1 MAALYIL
8 IALIAGLALG
18 MATASSPLGETLTSI
33 AQPIG
38 GLWLNGLKM
47 TVVPLVVALLITGI
61 TKTAEA
67 AKAGKLAGR
76 SVAWF
81 LTILWSSSI
90 MAALVL
96 PALLNWFPLDTGA
109 GEALKSALTTP
120 DKPITSPGI
129 GDFLLSLIPSNVISA
144 AASDAI
150 LPLTIFT
157 TLFAFAMLQLPAER
171 RAPLSAFFETIAD
184 VMLVVIG
191 WVLWLAPIGV
201 FALAILIGTQ
211 SGFAALGALAHY
223 VLLLSS
229 LGVIVTIAA
238 YGVAFFGGRVSLLD
252 YQRAVLPAQAVAI
265 STQSSIASLPAM
277 LKGVATLGVKAQTA
291 DMVLPL
297 AVALFRATGPALN
310 LGVAIYIAHWFGIVL
325 TPLQLA
331 AGVAVAATTTIGA
344 VSLPGTI
351 SFISSIAPIAL
362 AMGLPL
368 EPLAILVAVETI
380 PDIFRTFGNV
390 SMDVAVTKAV
400 SRQHDGA
407 TPAGETA

>member
-1 MAALYIL
+1 MAALLIL
-8 IALIAGLALG
+8 IALVAGLGLG
-18 MATASSPLGETLTSI
+18 MVTAATPFGETLSSI
-33 AQPIG
+33 AKPVG
-38 GLWLNGLKM
+38 GLWLNALKM

-96 PALLNWFPLDTGA
+96 PALLNWWPLDPSA
-109 GEALKSALTTP
+109 GDALKSGLATQ
-120 DKPITSPGI
+120 DKVGAAPGI
-129 GDFLLSLIPSNVISA
+129 GDFLLSLIPSNPIA
-144 AASDAI
+144 AAANDAI

-157 TLFAFAMLQLPAER
+157 TLFAFAMLRLPAER
-171 RAPLSAFFETIAD
+171 RAPLSAFFEAVAD

-211 SGFAALGALAHY
+211 SGFEALGALAHY
-223 VLLLSS
+223 VILLSS

-238 YGVAFFGGRVSLLD
+238 YGVAVFGGRVSIFD
-252 YQRAVLPAQAVAI
+252 YQRAVLPAQAVAF
-265 STQSSIASLPAM
+265 STQSSLASLPAM
-277 LKGVATLGVKAQTA
+277 LKGVAKLGVKPETA

-297 AVALFRATGPALN
+297 AVALFRASGPALN
-310 LGVAIYIAHWFGIVL
+310 LGVAIYIAHWFGIEL
-325 TPLQLA
+325 TAWQLA

-351 SFISSIAPIAL
+351 SFISSIAPIAI
-362 AMGLPL
+362 AMGVPI
-368 EPLAILVAVETI
+368 EPLAILLAVETI

-390 SMDVAVTKAV
+390 SMDVAVTKAIA
-400 SRQHDGA
+400 RQHDRNA
-407 TPAGETA
+407 PLGETA

>member
-1 MAALYIL
+1 MAAFIIL
-8 IALIAGLALG
+8 IALFAGLGLG
-18 MATASSPLGETLTSI
+18 VATATTPFGETLTAI
-33 AQPIG
+33 AKPVG
-38 GLWLNGLKM
+38 GLWLNALKM

-76 SVAWF
+76 SVLWF

-96 PALLNWFPLDTGA
+96 PALLNWWPLDASA
-109 GEALKSALTTP
+109 GEALKSGLATQDKVGTP
-120 DKPITSPGI
+120 PGI
-129 GDFLLSLIPSNVISA
+129 GDFLLSLVPSNPIA
-144 AASDAI
+144 AAANDAI

-157 TLFAFAMLQLPAER
+157 TLFAFAMLQLSPER
-171 RAPLSAFFETIAD
+171 RAPLSAFFEAVAD

-191 WVLWLAPIGV
+191 WVLWLAPVGV

-211 SGFAALGALAHY
+211 SGFEALGALAHY
-223 VLLLSS
+223 VILLSS
-229 LGVIVTIAA
+229 LGVIITLAA
-238 YGVAFFGGRVSLLD
+238 YGVAIFGGRVSLLD

-265 STQSSIASLPAM
+265 STQSSLASLPAM
-277 LKGVATLGVKAQTA
+277 LKGVVKLGVKPETA

-297 AVALFRATGPALN
+297 AVALFRASGPALN
-310 LGVAIYIAHWFGIVL
+310 LGVAIYIAHWFGMEL

-351 SFISSIAPIAL
+351 SFISSIAPIAI
-362 AMGLPL
+362 AMGVPI
-368 EPLAILVAVETI
+368 EPLAILLAVETI

-390 SMDVAVTKAV
+390 SMDVAVTKAIA
-400 SRQHDGA
+400 RQHDGDS
-407 TPAGETA
+407 PKGETA